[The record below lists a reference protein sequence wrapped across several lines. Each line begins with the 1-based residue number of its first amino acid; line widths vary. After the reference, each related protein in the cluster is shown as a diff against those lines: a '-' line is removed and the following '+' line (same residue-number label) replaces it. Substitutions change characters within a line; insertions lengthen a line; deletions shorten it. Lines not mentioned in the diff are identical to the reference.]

1 MKFVSTQQGRIYFY
15 MLRLYYWLQ
24 VRAAR
29 KAVLVKRLCC
39 SLLDAEIRF
48 LKPNLLQLGE
58 DEDLDLLVEL
68 VARQLTGRELLPELG
83 PVQGDAR
90 AGELLE
96 LARKSDTVCQVIAR
110 YHSVDAFF
118 AGLLKDDTRKVAQLE
133 LARLAVPELPE
144 YNAAAVYR
152 EHAKT
157 VAQLNKL
164 RKELAERSAFKV
176 EFSMKAISGGVA
188 LISTIFVV
196 AGFLYVRYFYQR
208 MGVDVSLYFSVG
220 DYLAAS
226 VEQIRAGA
234 FAAAIAFGT
243 FAFGVRAGSL
253 RSRLHIRASA
263 TTRRHEGWAIG
274 LLTLGMCCVSAY
286 SIYIGKPDFS
296 QIRVSFMVSSYL
308 VADYIA
314 DAFFKNRL
322 AAMTAI
328 VGTLVFSTNVGVSA
342 YERSER
348 LLTAHGD
355 STFKQ
360 TILFK
365 DRSPA
370 VNGELF
376 GANGSYYFVYSRDNG
391 VTHVVPRDR
400 VAQID
405 IMKLMP

>member
-1 MKFVSTQQGRIYFY
+1 MLTLRGRIYFY

-29 KAVLVKRLCC
+29 KALLVKRLCC
-39 SLLDAEIRF
+39 ILLDAEIRF

-58 DEDLDLLVEL
+58 DDDLDLLVEF
-68 VARQLTGRELLPELG
+68 VARQLTGRDLLPELG
-83 PVQGDAR
+83 PVQSDAR
-90 AGELLE
+90 AVELLA
-96 LARKSDTVCQVIAR
+96 LARKSDSVCQVIAR
-110 YHSVDAFF
+110 YHLVDAFF
-118 AGLLKDDTRKVAQLE
+118 AGLLKENTRKVAQLE

-144 YNAAAVYR
+144 YNAAAVYS
-152 EHAKT
+152 EHTKT
-157 VAQLNKL
+157 VARLNKL

-176 EFSMKAISGGVA
+176 EFSIKEISGGVA
-188 LISTIFVV
+188 LISAIFVV

-208 MGVDVSLYFSVG
+208 MGVDVSMYFSVG

-234 FAAAIAFGT
+234 FAAAIAFGF
-243 FAFGVRAGSL
+243 FALGVRDGSL

-263 TTRRHEGWAIG
+263 TTRRREGWAIG
-274 LLTLGMCCVSAY
+274 LFTLGICCVSAY

-296 QIRVSFMVSSYL
+296 HIRVSFMLSSYW
-308 VADYIA
+308 VAGYIA

-322 AAMTAI
+322 TAMTAI
-328 VGTLVFSTNVGVSA
+328 LGTLIFSTNVGVSA

-355 STFKQ
+355 SPFKQ

-365 DRSPA
+365 DVSPA

-376 GANGSYYFVYSRDNG
+376 GANGSYYFVYSRENR

-405 IMKLMP
+405 IIKLMK